1 MSDYGDVSSLMEI
14 NNKLAETD
22 RNVDALRVHNPA
34 QEVRNALSEFATT
47 RLRRVEE
54 DAAFNDV
61 VKTALRQRIPEATF
75 KELMDLL
82 KITSETNNQMAESLI
97 QMFSPANSD
106 KTIIDRVNDN
116 GAENTATQ
124 LYNSTDDKKVIQAFT
139 YLNAILS
146 KAVAED
152 DRKTIDVEV
161 KDIEENE

>member
-14 NNKLAETD
+14 NNKLAETNK
-22 RNVDALRVHNPA
+22 NVDALRVHNPA
-34 QEVRNALSEFATT
+34 QEVRSALSEFATT

-97 QMFSPANSD
+97 QMFSPATSD
-106 KTIIDRVNDN
+106 KTIIDRVADN
-116 GAENTATQ
+116 SAESKATE

-152 DRKTIDVEV
+152 DRKTIEVEV
-161 KDIEENE
+161 KDVEEN

>member
-22 RNVDALRVHNPA
+22 RTVDALRVHNPA

-161 KDIEENE
+161 KDVEESE